1 MKCIFGLVDLQ
12 SGEITFDNEKV
23 LGPAYNLIPGH
34 PEMKLVSQDYY
45 VLENNSVE
53 ENVRE
58 MLSGYA
64 DDYKQKRIKDVLK
77 ALELTKY
84 ATKKAKELSSGQK
97 QRLSLARALAEFP
110 KLLLLDEP
118 FSNLDFSKRDKFF
131 GFIRENLEKSNSSC
145 IFVTHH
151 PEEAMRY
158 SDDLIV
164 MDEGKIIAH
173 GNPEKIYKKPESIEI
188 AKLFGKC
195 YSLNKKDFVS
205 TTGIKFTDAK
215 CILRPEQFKKVG
227 KQSKE
232 IKLSGAVVNS
242 YFAGHHFEI
251 SVKLESGKSI
261 SFYNHTPV
269 SLKEIVYLGLI

>member
-1 MKCIFGLVDLQ
+1 MPILSVKKISYNYFNNSSFKGIKNISFEVKQGEILTVLGKSGGGKSTLLKCIYGLVDLP
-12 SGEITFDNEKV
+12 SGEITFEGERV

-34 PEMKLVSQDYY
+34 AEMKLVSQDYY

-53 ENVRE
+53 ENLRE

-64 DDYKQKRIKDVLK
+64 DDYKQKRIKEVLK

-84 ATKKAKELSSGQK
+84 ATKRAKELSSGQK

-118 FSNLDFSKRDKFF
+118 FSNLDFSKRDKLFA
-131 GFIRENLEKSNSSC
+131 FIRENIIKNESSC

-158 SDDLIV
+158 SDDLIII
-164 MDEGKIIAH
+164 DEGKIIAH
-173 GNPEKIYKKPESIEI
+173 NHPEKIYRKPETIEI

-195 YSLNKKDFVS
+195 YLLDKKDFAV
-205 TTGIKFTDAK
+205 TTGVKFTEGK
-215 CILRPEQFKKVG
+215 CMLRPEQLKK
-227 KQSKE
+227 
-232 IKLSGAVVNS
+232 L
-242 YFAGHHFEI
+242 
-251 SVKLESGKSI
+251 
-261 SFYNHTPV
+261 
-269 SLKEIVYLGLI
+269 

>member
-1 MKCIFGLVDLQ
+1 MP
-12 SGEITFDNEKV
+12 SGEITFEGERV

-64 DDYKQKRIKDVLK
+64 DDYKQKRIKEVLK

-84 ATKKAKELSSGQK
+84 AAKRAKELSSGQK

-118 FSNLDFSKRDKFF
+118 FSNLDFSKRDKLFA
-131 GFIRENLEKSNSSC
+131 FIRENIVKNNSAC

-158 SDDLIV
+158 SDDLLII
-164 MDEGKIIAH
+164 DEGKIIAH
-173 GNPEKIYKKPESIEI
+173 DHPEKIYRKPETIEI
-188 AKLFGKC
+188 ARLFGKC
-195 YSLNKKDFVS
+195 YLLDKKDFSVTS
-205 TTGIKFTDAK
+205 GVKFTDSK
-215 CILRPEQFKKVG
+215 CFLRPEQLKKLG

-232 IKLSGAVVNS
+232 IKLSGTVVNS
-242 YFAGHHFEI
+242 YFAGHHYEI
-251 SVKLESGKSI
+251 LVKLESGKQI
-261 SFYNHTPV
+261 SFYNT
-269 SLKEIVYLGLI
+269 SAIALKETIFLGLV

>member
-1 MKCIFGLVDLQ
+1 MQ

-34 PEMKLVSQDYY
+34 SEMKLVSQDYY

-64 DDYKQKRIKDVLK
+64 DDYKQKRIKEVLK

-131 GFIRENLEKSNSSC
+131 GFIRENLEKHNSSC

-164 MDEGKIIAH
+164 MEEGKIVAH
-173 GNPEKIYKKPESIEI
+173 NHPEKIYKKPESIEI

-195 YSLNKKDFVS
+195 YLLDKKEFIS
-205 TTGIKFTDAK
+205 TVGMKFTDAK
-215 CILRPEQFKKVG
+215 CILRPEQLKKVG

-232 IKLSGAVVNS
+232 IKLTGVVVNS
-242 YFAGHHFEI
+242 YFAGHHYEI
-251 SVKLESGKSI
+251 LVKLQSGKQV
-261 SFYNHTPV
+261 SFYHPTEIAA
-269 SLKEIVYLGLI
+269 KEIVYLSLN